1 MNKLNGRAAPAP
13 LDGRVQGAQAV
24 FRAVELLKLVGLNHE
39 RGIGLPTVVA
49 TTGLERTTAYR
60 LLSSLVN
67 TGFVNRDKRKLYR
80 LGLEAMQLGLATMSR
95 APILERCR
103 PMMIRLA
110 RRTEDTVYLVV
121 RNGDFAHCIHYEE
134 GAFPIKSLV
143 LKVGGLRL
151 LGVGTAGTALLA
163 TLTDE
168 EVEGFHARQHSDL
181 PVERRSLP
189 HLRRQIAETR
199 RRGYAMTDN
208 LVADGVSG
216 IGVSFEVTPGT
227 YAAIS
232 AGAIRSRM
240 RESRRQE
247 IARLM
252 FDELCASG
260 WKPPVSSGTGS

>member
-1 MNKLNGRAAPAP
+1 
-13 LDGRVQGAQAV
+13 
-24 FRAVELLKLVGLNHE
+24 
-39 RGIGLPTVVA
+39 
-49 TTGLERTTAYR
+49 
-60 LLSSLVN
+60 
-67 TGFVNRDKRKLYR
+67 
-80 LGLEAMQLGLATMSR
+80 
-95 APILERCR
+95 
-103 PMMIRLA
+103 MMIRLA

-151 LGVGTAGTALLA
+151 LGVGSAGTALLA